1 MTKLCI
7 DLCSGLGGFSQAFV
21 DAGWEVV
28 RVDIEEKFKPTI
40 CTDITKLSVPEIK
53 VSLLKELISY
63 EDVIVLASPP
73 CQSNSIAN
81 GRHWLKNAGQYLRV
95 AAACLDIIRDLTAER
110 EIYFALENPKGRL
123 RWFLG
128 KPKIT
133 IALKNFGYPTM
144 KPTDIWANFS
154 LPLVEVIYPKDGVR
168 HNFPFRTKKGEPKTH
183 QWSDALTPA
192 DRSKMPYG
200 LSQAILEAVDPDFK
214 LAGESSSKAQ
224 SPTAPPHP
232 LQRGS
237 EN

>member
-1 MTKLCI
+1 MTNKLCI

-21 DAGWEVV
+21 DAGWEVIT
-28 RVDIEEKFKPTI
+28 VDIEPKFKPTI
-40 CTDITKLSVPEIK
+40 CGDVTKLTVMEIESNLSK
-53 VSLLKELISY
+53 GLAVYDKM
-63 EDVIVLASPP
+63 VVLASPP

-81 GRHWLKNAGQYLRV
+81 GRAWLKNAGPYLRV
-95 AAACLDIIRDLTAER
+95 AAGCLDIIRDFTMKR
-110 EIYFALENPKGRL
+110 EIYFAIENPKGRL

-154 LPLVEVIYPKDGVR
+154 LPLIEFIQPNDGVR
-168 HNFPFRTKKGEPKTH
+168 HNFPFRPQKGQPKTR

-200 LSQAILEAVDPDFK
+200 LSKAILEAVD
-214 LAGESSSKAQ
+214 S
-224 SPTAPPHP
+224 
-232 LQRGS
+232 
-237 EN
+237 